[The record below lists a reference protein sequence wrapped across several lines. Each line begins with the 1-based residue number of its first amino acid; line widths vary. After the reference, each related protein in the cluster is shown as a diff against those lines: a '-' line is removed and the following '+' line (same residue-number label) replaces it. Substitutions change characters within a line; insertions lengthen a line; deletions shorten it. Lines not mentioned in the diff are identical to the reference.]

1 MPPVFSRSALL
12 AILIAMTCATAA
24 QGQQTSPP
32 LSVDE
37 QLSPTERL
45 RLPLIWPKGYQP
57 GQTNPTRPTRTAP
70 LQPSPP
76 IKANPPVQTPESPI
90 IYNAP
95 KAQFIPEVPKPK
107 ILPPPTFRSTNVP
120 VRGLWVDAF
129 GPGLKTRI
137 QVKRM
142 VAEAK
147 EMGFNTLFVQAVRRS
162 DCLCMKSGLPLVTDK
177 DLEKDFDPLMIAAR
191 EAKARG
197 MRIIAWTSLTGMAS
211 TQAPN
216 RNPKHIFKKHGPK
229 SGKNSWVN
237 RRSNG
242 TYKESG
248 DIWIDPAIPAAA
260 DFMVESTVNLIKN
273 YPIDGIQLDRIRY
286 PDNGAWGYDAKSIAR
301 FNAET
306 GSKGRPKASNPA
318 WQQWKRDQVTALVRR
333 IALEV
338 KTIKPKAWISAAT
351 IVYGNAPKPGDHQAF
366 KKTRTYTETLQDWPL
381 WIREG
386 LVDLNVPMNYRY
398 SPSIT
403 AVVTQNSKPTA
414 QAQFDGWTK
423 FAASMRVRA
432 DGRTAPLAIG
442 TAMYLNT
449 PQVTL
454 NQAQRS
460 TQQGLG
466 WVGYSYRTPTRS
478 VYRNQQQAHQ
488 GFLQIGTLLSQK
500 GAPLANTQKW
510 TATPPSHRGI
520 MGRLVGPKFPGNHKV
535 EAWRDGRL
543 IGKSTTDGNGY
554 FGFLTLVPGK
564 VEIRVAEQR
573 WTGQVPELGIERLP
587 DLLKK

>member
-1 MPPVFSRSALL
+1 MPHVLMRSALL
-12 AILIAMTCATAA
+12 AIFVSTTCVTMA
-24 QGQQTSPP
+24 QEKQTSP
-32 LSVDE
+32 
-37 QLSPTERL
+37 QLAPTERL
-45 RLPLIWPKGYQP
+45 ELPLIWPKGFKP
-57 GQTNPTRPTRTAP
+57 GQTNPKRPA
-70 LQPSPP
+70 Q
-76 IKANPPVQTPESPI
+76 PVQTKPI
-90 IYNAP
+90 QPPHLPNTYP
-95 KAQFIPEVPKPK
+95 KAQFAPDNLPKPK
-107 ILPPPTFRSTNVP
+107 ILPPPLFKSTHVP
-120 VRGLWVDAF
+120 VRGLWIDAF

-162 DCLCMKSGLPLVTDK
+162 DCLCMKSGLPLITDQ

-197 MRIIAWTSLTGMAS
+197 MRVIAWTSLTGMAS
-211 TQAPN
+211 AQAPN
-216 RNPKHIFKKHGPK
+216 RHPKHILRKHGPS

-260 DFMVESTVNLIKN
+260 DFMVESTVNLIKH
-273 YPIDGIQLDRIRY
+273 YPIDGVQLDRIRY
-286 PDNGAWGYDAKSIAR
+286 PDNGNWGYDPKTIAR

-306 GSKGRPKASNPA
+306 GSKGRPKGSNSV

-338 KTIKPKAWISAAT
+338 KAVKPNAWMSAAT
-351 IVYGNAPKPGDHQAF
+351 IVYGNAPQPGDLQGF
-366 KKTRTYTETLQDWPL
+366 KKTRAYTEILQDWPT
-381 WIREG
+381 WVREG

-403 AVVTQNSKPTA
+403 VVSTKSSALSP
-414 QAQFDGWTK
+414 QAHFDGWTK
-423 FAASMRVRA
+423 FASSVRVRM

-442 TAMYLNT
+442 TAMYLNA
-449 PQVTL
+449 PQITV

-460 TQQGLG
+460 IQQGLG

-478 VYRNQQQAHQ
+478 VYRKKQHAQE
-488 GFLQIGTLLSQK
+488 GFTQLGALLTAQ

-510 TATPPSHRGI
+510 VAQPPSHRGI
-520 MGRLVGPKFPGNHKV
+520 LGRLVGPKFPGYKKV
-535 EAWRDGRL
+535 TAWRSGRL
-543 IGKSTTDGNGY
+543 IGESKTDGNGY
-554 FGFLTLVPGK
+554 FGFLTLVPGE
-564 VEIRVAEQR
+564 VEIRVDGQR
-573 WTGQVPELGIERLP
+573 WTGEVPELGIARLP